1 VLHFCE
7 VVDAWPI
14 GLGHPCF
21 GCTEQA
27 TAFRVPMLKP
37 AEIVRPT
44 PPSTYAPVTP
54 PQGYVS
60 PIATGVG
67 GLIGGLVVGAG
78 WMAAKK
84 IAQKEQPAPA
94 ATEKKSDNSGTS
106 SKE

>member
-1 VLHFCE
+1 M
-7 VVDAWPI
+7 
-14 GLGHPCF
+14 
-21 GCTEQA
+21 
-27 TAFRVPMLKP
+27 AFRVPMLKP

-44 PPSTYAPVTP
+44 PPSTYAPVRP

-67 GLIGGLVVGAG
+67 GLIGGAIIGAG

-84 IAQKEQPAPA
+84 IAQKEEGAPA
-94 ATEKKSDNSGTS
+94 ATEKQSDNSGTS